1 MKEKYITITGMK
13 HYYGLTPF
21 KIGKKVKCE
30 KEPKNPFDSEAIRV
44 TLKHIGTVG
53 YVANSP
59 YTGATGTMSAG
70 RIYEKVGKK
79 FKAEVMFITS
89 SKVICRVIPEK
100 EEENKSK
107 SNSEMGME

>member
-53 YVANSP
+53 CRSDRTGSGRFEHRPPGVFQKTGKCNSTHEGGWLEATAG
-59 YTGATGTMSAG
+59 TGQASAQCIEG
-70 RIYEKVGKK
+70 RGDIL
-79 FKAEVMFITS
+79 
-89 SKVICRVIPEK
+89 
-100 EEENKSK
+100 
-107 SNSEMGME
+107 